1 MAGRFDPPIRI
12 HPAYVP
18 TPGTRALGLR
28 PAPRRMAPSAKDP
41 PKPMPDVC
49 LYFQVHQP
57 HRLLTKQGGKSPFR
71 EDDKLNAEILNRVAD
86 NCYLPANEMFRNRI
100 EENHGLFR
108 MALSI
113 SGTVIEQFRK
123 FRPDVLKSFQEL
135 VATGGVE
142 LLAETYYHSLA
153 FLHSDKE
160 FQRQSDMHLD
170 LMEDCFAVR
179 PRVFRNSELIYNNSI
194 AARAET
200 LGFEGILAEGT
211 PAFTD
216 GISPNF
222 LYRAPDTARIKTLM
236 RNHTLSDDLAFR
248 FSDPSWGGFPLT
260 WEKFTSWVGK
270 SPGDLVNLFMD
281 YESIGEHQKK
291 EQGIYEFWKKVPEV
305 LIESGSQWVTPA
317 EAVTIYPAR
326 REYDC
331 PKATS
336 WADAERDLS
345 AWAGNAMQREA
356 LAKIRELESPVMA
369 TGDKE
374 IIGTWGRLQS
384 SDHLYWM
391 STKGG
396 SDGQVTSYFS
406 PYPSA
411 KVAHDVFM
419 RALGDLEKQAG
430 HFQVT
435 VGGSA

>member
-1 MAGRFDPPIRI
+1 M
-12 HPAYVP
+12 
-18 TPGTRALGLR
+18 
-28 PAPRRMAPSAKDP
+28 
-41 PKPMPDVC
+41 DV
-49 LYFQVHQP
+49 
-57 HRLLTKQGGKSPFR
+57 GEAFR
-71 EDDKLNAEILNRVAD
+71 K
-86 NCYLPANEMFRNRI
+86 RI

-123 FRPDVLKSFQEL
+123 FRPDVLESFQEL

-153 FLHSDKE
+153 FLYSEEE

-170 LMEDCFAVR
+170 LMEECFSIR
-179 PRVFRNSELIYNNSI
+179 PRVFRNSELIYNNAI

-200 LGFEGILAEGT
+200 LGFEGVIAEGT

-216 GISPNF
+216 GLSPNF
-222 LYRAPDTARIKTLM
+222 LYRAPDTARIKTLL
-236 RNHTLSDDLAFR
+236 RNHTLSNDLAFR

-260 WEKFTSWVGK
+260 WEKFTSWVGQ

-317 EAVTIYPAR
+317 EAVAIYPAKD
-326 REYDC
+326 EYDC
-331 PKATS
+331 PKVTS

-345 AWAGNAMQREA
+345 AWAGNTMQKEA
-356 LAKIRELESPVMA
+356 LEKIRALEAPVMA
-369 TGDKE
+369 SGDAE
-374 IIGTWGRLQS
+374 IIGVWGLLQS

-396 SDGQVTSYFS
+396 SDGRLTDYFS
-406 PYPSA
+406 PYPRPQ
-411 KVAHDVFM
+411 VAHEVFM
-419 RALGDLEKQAG
+419 AALSDLEKRLGQPA
-430 HFQVT
+430 
-435 VGGSA
+435 